1 MNWSLDG
8 GALAVA
14 AQWCQAAR
22 DLPEAPL
29 LMAFGT
35 RESALVLIG
44 AGRTLSLR
52 RYDDGPIAAEVLWN
66 RLEEFCRS
74 SALMAGYI
82 GFDAVWSDDTQ
93 RPVLDAGKLSA
104 PTLHFWEPRGAIRI
118 DAAPSGKV
126 EISVLRGPDTVSGIL
141 PLPLGAFESVPLRSL
156 DAEMRPFRESVALT
170 IAFIQR
176 GEGQRVTVARR
187 IDLPDNLDLLASFAA
202 PPKSCNL
209 NVGRSFYL
217 ATPAIELA
225 GHSPEL
231 LASGNPERFV
241 CYKLSGTGARHPDPD
256 VDTRL
261 QDGFL
266 ADKKILNEHAL
277 SIEATRKALETVGA
291 VRTAPMVVLDRPGLR
306 HLMTPLTVATRPD
319 VSWSRIMRAVLPAG
333 AQPRAAGLETLD
345 GLERISRGA
354 YYGIIGVRTPDG
366 GFEFSQ
372 VLRTLFRDRTGV
384 YTFVGAAVTG
394 DSTVDGESDETQL
407 KLDDIVAMRR
417 AQGAQSHSRIGS
429 A

>member
-1 MNWSLDG
+1 MNRSLDG
-8 GALAVA
+8 GALTVA
-14 AQWCQAAR
+14 AQWCAAAR
-22 DLPEAPL
+22 DLPEAPS

-44 AGRTLSLR
+44 ADRSLSLR
-52 RYDDGPIAAEVLWN
+52 RYVDGPIAAEVLWG

-74 SALMAGYI
+74 RALMAGYI
-82 GFDAVWSDDTQ
+82 GFDAVWSDDTR
-93 RPVLDAGKLSA
+93 RPVLDAGNLSA
-104 PTLHFWEPRGAIRI
+104 PTLHFWEPRGVIRI

-126 EISVLRGPDTVSGIL
+126 EISVLRGDGALSGIL
-141 PLPLGAFESVPLRSL
+141 PMPLGAFEAVPLRSL
-156 DAEMRPFRESVALT
+156 DAEIRPFRESVALT

-176 GEGQRVTVARR
+176 CEGQRVTVARR
-187 IDLPDNLDLLASFAA
+187 IELPDNLDLLASFAA
-202 PPKSCNL
+202 PPKSGIF

-231 LASGNPERFV
+231 LASGDAEGFV
-241 CYKLSGTGARHPDPD
+241 CYKLSGTGARHPDPSED
-256 VDTRL
+256 ARL
-261 QDGFL
+261 QAGLL
-266 ADKKILNEHAL
+266 ADGKILNEHTL
-277 SIEATRKALETVGA
+277 SIEATRNALLAVGA

-306 HLMTPLTVATRPD
+306 HLMTPLTVTTRPG

-394 DSTVDGESDETQL
+394 GSTVDGESDETRL
-407 KLDDIVAMRR
+407 KLDDVVAMRR
-417 AQGAQSHSRIGS
+417 AQGARSHSGLGP